1 MKTKLLFESGANKTV
16 TNIIAQD
23 DGRILVLGEFDKLRD
38 QKCFKMGRL
47 NPDGDLDASFDI
59 KPKNTVFGLS
69 GSFNSIALQEDA
81 KIVFG
86 GTFIKI
92 NDVDC
97 FYLGRLNPD
106 GSLDESFKPY
116 RSNVITGLNT
126 QGKVSAIKV
135 QKNGSMVIG
144 HNWDKNVSWI
154 TPQGEVLTKEEFVQA
169 EYEGALT
176 QLLTD
181 SMINVRVLD
190 LQDDGK
196 VIVGGVF
203 IERPNVVLKQPQS
216 SIFRLNT
223 NGSLDTTVDFNVEME
238 TIADLSVFTDGSIMT
253 SGTFKK
259 IGGIRQ
265 NSSLSMVKFK
275 MDGTV
280 DRTFSSEVD
289 GSVLKFIVQ
298 PDGKII
304 IGGIFRKIGTKQW
317 LNIAR
322 LNPDGS
328 VDSTFYTPGSNNDY
342 ICAIALL
349 PTGKILIGGS
359 FSKINGQKRERIARL
374 NPDGTLDQNF

>member
-47 NPDGDLDASFDI
+47 NPDGELDTSFDV
-59 KPKNTVFGLS
+59 KPKNAGFGLS

-106 GSLDESFKPY
+106 GGLDESFKPY
-116 RSNVITGLNT
+116 RSIVTTGLNT
-126 QGKVSAIKV
+126 QGKVSASKV
-135 QKNGSMVIG
+135 QKNGLIVIG
-144 HNWDKNVSWI
+144 HNWDKNISWI
-154 TPQGEVLTKEEFVQA
+154 TPQGEVLNKEEFLQV

-181 SMINVRVLD
+181 SMINIRVLD

-203 IERPNVVLKQPQS
+203 REHPNVVVKQPRS

-223 NGSLDTTVDFNVEME
+223 NGSLDTTVDFDVEME
-238 TIADLSVFTDGSIMT
+238 TIADLSVSADGTIMT
-253 SGTFKK
+253 SGTYKK

-265 NSSLSMVKFK
+265 NGSLSMVKFK

-280 DRTFSSEVD
+280 DSTFSSGVE
-289 GSVLKFIVQ
+289 GSVLKFIIQ
-298 PDGKII
+298 PDGKIM

-322 LNPDGS
+322 LDPDGS

-342 ICAIALL
+342 ICAMALL
-349 PTGKILIGGS
+349 PDGKIIIGGT
-359 FSKINGQKRERIARL
+359 FSKIHGEKRERIARL
-374 NPDGTLDQNF
+374 NPDGTLDHNF